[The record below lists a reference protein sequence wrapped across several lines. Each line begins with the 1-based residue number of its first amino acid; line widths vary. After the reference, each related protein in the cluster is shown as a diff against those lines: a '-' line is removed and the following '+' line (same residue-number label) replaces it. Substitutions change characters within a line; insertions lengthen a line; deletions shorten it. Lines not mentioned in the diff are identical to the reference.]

1 MIVKTVVRPET
12 EMKNSGIEYIGKIP
26 NDWEVRKVGYL
37 AAKITDYVASGS
49 FATLA
54 QNVQYLDEPDYARLI
69 RTVDLSGSV
78 NKQPVYVSKEAYKFL
93 SNSNLFGG
101 ELILPNIGS
110 VGCVYQYKKIYEHA
124 TLAPNSILLDMKE
137 NNRFYFYWF
146 SNPIVGESLKML
158 GNSTVQVKFNKSQLR
173 QYMLPRPPLS
183 EQQAIADYLDET
195 CSKIDEIIAEA
206 KASIDEYKE
215 LKQSVIFEAVT
226 KGLDKNVE
234 MKDSGV
240 EGMGFIPAKWPV
252 VRFMKVNY
260 VRARLGW
267 KGLKAEEYVDVG
279 YPFLAAYH
287 IVNGHLCWEN
297 LNCIT
302 KERYDESPEIKLSI
316 GDLVLVKDGAGIGK
330 CARIDDMP
338 LGEATV
344 NSSLSVITPN
354 KLLDYRYEYYYF
366 MSPLFQNIIARLK
379 NGMGVPHLTQESMKD
394 IYLPLPSKNEQQA
407 IADYLDNKMI
417 GLDSLIAEKESL
429 INDLEA
435 YKKSLIY
442 EVVTGKRKVV

>member
-1 MIVKTVVRPET
+1 MIVKTVIRPKT

-146 SNPIVGESLKML
+146 SNPIVGESLKIL

-183 EQQAIADYLDET
+183 EQQAIADYLDKT

-215 LKQSVIFEAVT
+215 LKQSVIDKAVLH
-226 KGLDKNVE
+226 GLCNGM
-234 MKDSGV
+234 MKDSGNDLIGKIPLSWEMRKLKYV
-240 EGMGFIPAKWPV
+240 ADFNPGITTAYDAQKEVGYVPMNCVKNGYMNPLSARLSDMSTGLTGFQDGDIVIAKVTPCFENGNIAV
-252 VRFMKVNY
+252 AENLEQGVAFGSSELFVIRTHSINRRFMLYYLQNSVFKNQCISTMT
-260 VRARLGW
+260 GTG
-267 KGLKAEEYVDVG
+267 GLKRVSG
-279 YPFLAAYH
+279 YFVNNAY
-287 IVNGHLCWEN
+287 
-297 LNCIT
+297 IT
-302 KERYDESPEIKLSI
+302 YPPE
-316 GDLVLVKDGAGIGK
+316 
-330 CARIDDMP
+330 
-338 LGEATV
+338 
-344 NSSLSVITPN
+344 
-354 KLLDYRYEYYYF
+354 
-366 MSPLFQNIIARLK
+366 
-379 NGMGVPHLTQESMKD
+379 
-394 IYLPLPSKNEQQA
+394 NEQQV
-407 IADYLDNKMI
+407 IVNYLDEAVKNM
-417 GLDSLIAEKESL
+417 DSLITEKESL

-442 EVVTGKRKVV
+442 EVVTGKRRVV